1 MWMGLKVSPVI
12 LPLLTCDSPPP
23 LRAGEYSISPQFPRT
38 KITDLQVN

>member
-1 MWMGLKVSPVI
+1 MGLRVSPAI
-12 LPLLTCDSPPP
+12 LPLLTCDSP